1 MQQAAEQPG
10 ARRTQ
15 LASRIRRGWTLPYG
29 LIVLVAGVD
38 LLVGRHLSVI
48 TYLVLAPLL
57 AGRISTSRPQVLVCG
72 LVALAV
78 ALALGVVERERLG
91 AQQLLR
97 LGLVALGTLVGLVN
111 QGASRREQ
119 STLARVMDTVSMAA
133 QLAAGLEPEE
143 AYEQLARSA
152 STLYAADAVAVYRR
166 YGDHMLAVAQQ
177 RGDLVPLLP
186 GRLAERDFPRAFAGA
201 TELVR
206 ARATSQPE
214 SPMLEAR
221 GLQSLLWLPLLDAGG
236 EQSGTIALAWRHRGL
251 RLTAHEL
258 EASRRFADLGAR
270 AISGS
275 ERVRAQLEVLEQIQA
290 LLLSTPPAWA
300 QGFRIGVRYESASSL
315 AQLGGDFYDL
325 IEVDSRGLAFILA
338 DARGKGLE
346 ASSMAAVLKGA
357 FRSLAGE
364 GAGPARILAR
374 LDRLVA
380 REGGEEDFVT
390 ALVGRVY
397 PDGRLLLASAGHPLP
412 LGARPRLIHVAAPLG
427 LGAQPVESQ
436 GVLRR
441 GQRLICYTD
450 GLIEARDASGEFV
463 ERARLDEAAMS
474 DRLDEALD
482 RLVGVVREH
491 TAGRHDDDLALL
503 ALEYDPSGQ
512 ASAPAAAAGAT
523 PGTAAG
529 ATPGTEAGARP

>member
-1 MQQAAEQPG
+1 VQEAAEQPG
-10 ARRTQ
+10 VRRAP
-15 LASRIRRGWTLPYG
+15 LVVRIGRGWALPYG
-29 LIVLVAGVD
+29 LMVVVVAVD
-38 LLVGRHLSVI
+38 AVVWPRLSVL

-57 AGRISTSRPQVLVCG
+57 AGRMSTSRPQVVACG
-72 LVALAV
+72 AVALAV
-78 ALALGVVERERLG
+78 AVAVGVAHGGSLD

-97 LGLVALGTLVGLVN
+97 LGLISLGTLVGLVN

-119 STLARVMDTVSMAA
+119 SALARAMDTVSMAA

-166 YGDHMLAVAQQ
+166 YGDDMLAVAQQ
-177 RGDLVPLLP
+177 RGDLVPPLP
-186 GRLAERDFPRAFAGA
+186 ARLAERDYPRAFAA
-201 TELVR
+201 TSELVR
-206 ARATSQPE
+206 AGSGVTPE
-214 SPMLEAR
+214 APMLEAR
-221 GLQSLLWLPLLDAGG
+221 GLQRLLWLPLVDAGG
-236 EQSGTIALAWRHRGL
+236 EQSGSIALAWRRRGP
-251 RLTAHEL
+251 RLTGHEL

-275 ERVRAQLEVLEQIQA
+275 ERVRAQLEVLEQVQA

-300 QGFRIGVRYESASSL
+300 QGFQVGVRYESASSL
-315 AQLGGDFYDL
+315 AQLGGDFYDV

-390 ALVGRVY
+390 ALAGRVF
-397 PDGRLLLASAGHPLP
+397 PDGRLQLASAGHPLP
-412 LGARPRLIHVAAPLG
+412 LGARPRLIQVAAPLG
-427 LGAQPVESQ
+427 LGTQAVESQ

-450 GLIEARDASGEFV
+450 GLIEARDDSGRFV
-463 ERARLDEAAMS
+463 ERAKLEEAARS

-503 ALEYDPSGQ
+503 GLEYDPDG
-512 ASAPAAAAGAT
+512 
-523 PGTAAG
+523 PGL
-529 ATPGTEAGARP
+529 R